1 LNLDSPLTFDTVFL
15 IVAGIFA
22 KFSAALVAIPS
33 SVLGGMTTFLFCAVA
48 VSGMAIV
55 NRVPFNRRTRF
66 ILTASLALGYGA
78 TLVPTWFSYVF
89 TYDGDNHS
97 LRGFFDAIE
106 LVCET
111 GFAITAFVSMILNLT
126 LPEEI
131 EDIPEVEATQDEVV
145 EKRGSEAA
153 SSTDEAGKAGYS
165 KGQMDVAPG
174 KEIV

>member
-1 LNLDSPLTFDTVFL
+1 MLTIPTVFL
-15 IVAGIFA
+15 IIAGIFA

-89 TYDGDNHS
+89 TYNGSNHA
-97 LRGFFDAIE
+97 LRGFYDALV

-111 GFAITAFVSMILNLT
+111 GFAITALVSMILNLT

-131 EDIPEVEATQDEVV
+131 EDIPQEETEGLE
-145 EKRGSEAA
+145 EKRATS
-153 SSTDEAGKAGYS
+153 
-165 KGQMDVAPG
+165 DVASTADDGIITKVEGVPG
-174 KEIV
+174 KEMV